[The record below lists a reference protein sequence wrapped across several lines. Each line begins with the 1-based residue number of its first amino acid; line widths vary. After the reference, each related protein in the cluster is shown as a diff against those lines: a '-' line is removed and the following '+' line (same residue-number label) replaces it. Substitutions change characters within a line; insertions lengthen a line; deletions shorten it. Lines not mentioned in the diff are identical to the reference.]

1 MKGDLEDGDICPHCN
16 FCTMGEVEPEGD
28 CSCHIS
34 PPCSKCTTTRL
45 MCDECGYEVT
55 YGD

>member
-16 FCTMGEVEPEGD
+16 FGTMGEVEPEGD